1 MFYFT
6 FAFIHNF
13 QNNLGMA
20 IITDHSFWLF
30 THSSKEFDLADLLK
44 ASIQKCRKLHIATS
58 VAHSIVKAFGQ
69 HTSVASDFLS
79 DGHYHLTSDQLLK
92 ITLDNLIPI

>member
-1 MFYFT
+1 MFYFI

-30 THSSKEFDLADLLK
+30 TQSSKEFNLADLLK
-44 ASIQKCRKLHIATS
+44 ASIRKYKKLHIATS
-58 VAHSIVKAFGQ
+58 VAHSIAKAFGQ
-69 HTSVASDFLS
+69 HTSVASDILS
-79 DGHYHLTSDQLLK
+79 VDHYHLTSEQLLK
-92 ITLDNLIPI
+92 ITLDNLIST